1 MPVDEPFRL
10 VLVQNLVE
18 ARKAHVGTV
27 VPIVQPLG
35 RGVGQQ
41 QVDAAPFV
49 HLMLQLV
56 RTAAHVLLGVLIG
69 ILFIIALTAPKPH
82 DAQTLP
88 CVHVIVHADAA
99 AGLALGLVAA
109 VVVAVHIQDGRSGK
123 VCEIFQILFGQIP
136 AGEDQVDAFQPGAG
150 VIVPQRLGRDI

>member
-18 ARKAHVGTV
+18 ALKAPVGTV
-27 VPIVQPLG
+27 VPIVQSLG

-49 HLMLQLV
+49 RLMLQLV
-56 RTAAHVLLGVLIG
+56 HTAAHGFLGVLVG
-69 ILFIIALTAPKPH
+69 ILFIIALTAPQPH
-82 DAQTLP
+82 DAQPLP
-88 CVHVIVHADAA
+88 CVHLIVHADAA
-99 AGLALGLVAA
+99 AGFPLSLVAA
-109 VVVAVHIQDGRSGK
+109 VVVAVHIQDGCSGK

-150 VIVPQRLGRDI
+150 VVVPQRLGRDI

>member
-18 ARKAHVGTV
+18 ALKAPVGTV

-56 RTAAHVLLGVLIG
+56 HTAAHGLLGVLVG
-69 ILFIIALTAPKPH
+69 IFLVVAETPAQAHDPQSLPHKHLVVHTGTAP
-82 DAQTLP
+82 
-88 CVHVIVHADAA
+88 
-99 AGLALGLVAA
+99 GLGIFVAA
-109 VVVAVHIQDGRSGK
+109 VVVS
-123 VCEIFQILFGQIP
+123 
-136 AGEDQVDAFQPGAG
+136 VD
-150 VIVPQRLGRDI
+150 I

>member
-1 MPVDEPFRL
+1 M
-10 VLVQNLVE
+10 
-18 ARKAHVGTV
+18 GTV

-49 HLMLQLV
+49 RLMLQLV
-56 RTAAHVLLGVLIG
+56 HTAAHGLLGVLIG

-88 CVHVIVHADAA
+88 CVHLIVHADAA

-123 VCEIFQILFGQIP
+123 VCEIFQILFRQIP